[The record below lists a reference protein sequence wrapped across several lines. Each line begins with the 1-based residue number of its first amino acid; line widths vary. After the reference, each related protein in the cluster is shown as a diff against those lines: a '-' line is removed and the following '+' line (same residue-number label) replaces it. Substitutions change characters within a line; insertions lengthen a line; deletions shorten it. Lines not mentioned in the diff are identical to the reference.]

1 MAHNIATING
11 QSAIAYIGSTPWHG
25 LGTRLRGDLR
35 YSIDQSLAAAG
46 LDWTVSLEPVFDG
59 TGNNIPLGQLARRS
73 SDGAQLSLVGPSYVA
88 VQNRASLSILET
100 AVEELGATIEVIGA
114 LGRGERLWA
123 LVRLAGATVDVTG
136 EGDSVQGYAL
146 LTWSHDGSGAVKIIA
161 TGTRAVCQNT
171 IALARA
177 EAHANVASIRH
188 TTSAKSKVEEA
199 RKLFT
204 GLTQSLIATGESFKQ
219 LAQRE
224 LSAPEIVAYIESVF
238 PGEVKDGKPVVN
250 DVLAARRATVSRLVF
265 EGVGVQQATVLTG
278 GSPNAW
284 SVYNAV
290 TEYLDHVRPAE
301 ASSAS
306 GRQRANESA
315 LFGANAEVKV
325 VALAKAR
332 ELVAA

>member
-59 TGNNIPLGQLARRS
+59 TGTNIPLGQLARRS

-204 GLTQSLIATGESFKQ
+204 GLTKSLIATPCTGK
-219 LAQRE
+219 
-224 LSAPEIVAYIESVF
+224 LSASTGSALSYAYMTFGS
-238 PGEVKDGKPVVN
+238 GPVVI
-250 DVLAARRATVSRLVF
+250 RLIAGSTSISTSSCDADTLTRSPFSSV
-265 EGVGVQQATVLTG
+265 VLTNTFDCG
-278 GSPNAW
+278 NPSG
-284 SVYNAV
+284 
-290 TEYLDHVRPAE
+290 VR
-301 ASSAS
+301 SW
-306 GRQRANESA
+306 
-315 LFGANAEVKV
+315 
-325 VALAKAR
+325 
-332 ELVAA
+332 